1 MKKILLL
8 ALLTVVAASTL
19 NAQKKNAI
27 KIRPLALGLGSI
39 DGMYERAIGGKMS
52 VSLQLSYMK
61 WNVLPIA
68 EQYYSGTGTLN
79 SASLTG
85 YMVTPQ
91 FRFYPAGNA
100 IKGFYINPF
109 LQRGKYTLA
118 QSNTDQYNF
127 QSSSNASLT
136 VTGIG
141 VGIGY
146 QWTWGPVC
154 LDWNFLGLGVQS
166 WGLGFEY
173 QYATADNI
181 SNANDIVTNLNNSA
195 FFKDYTVKF
204 PSSGG
209 IEVSAPVIGI
219 LPTFKSNL
227 SLGIAF

>member
-1 MKKILLL
+1 MKKILLFT
-8 ALLTVVAASTL
+8 LLTVVSVSTM

-27 KIRPLALGLGSI
+27 KIRPLTLAIGNI

-52 VSLQLSYMK
+52 VALQFSYLN
-61 WNVLPIA
+61 WNVMSIA
-68 EQYYSGTGTLN
+68 EQYYNGTGKLN
-79 SASLTG
+79 SATLSG

-91 FRFYPAGNA
+91 FRFYPSGNA

-109 LQRGKYTLA
+109 LQRGKYTVA

-127 QSSSNASLT
+127 QSSSSAAVT
-136 VTGIG
+136 ITGIG

-146 QWTWGPVC
+146 QWNWGPVC

-195 FFKDYTVKF
+195 FFKDYSVKF
-204 PSSGG
+204 PSTGG
-209 IEVSAPVIGI
+209 IEVSAPVVGI